1 MIQPQLS
8 LLILLAYM
16 APFAIWAGPRYLAL
30 LRGRR
35 LYPGNQAHEQP
46 AQALRRGF
54 WIWLAGLSWL
64 LLASFSNYLFY
75 RFVSSLL
82 VLTLILGVGLV
93 VSAPAGSMLRRRP
106 VRYVLGGCAVWA
118 CGIWMLALLSGDSP
132 LDVMGWAAFPALT
145 CMAAIPIFRWA
156 RMGEAG

>member
-1 MIQPQLS
+1 MFQSQFS
-8 LLILLAYM
+8 LLILLAYV
-16 APFAIWAGPRYLAL
+16 APFAIWAVPRYFALAK
-30 LRGRR
+30 GRR
-35 LYPGNQAHEQP
+35 FYPGNKAHEQP

-54 WIWLAGLSWL
+54 LVWLAGLCWL
-64 LLASFSNYLFY
+64 LLAGFNNDLFI
-75 RFVSSLL
+75 RFIPSVL
-82 VLTLILGVGLV
+82 VLAMILGVGLV
-93 VSAPAGSMLRRRP
+93 VSAPVGSMLRRRP